1 MKKNIQSTKVQS
13 TKTKS
18 AKKAQSTLSQT
29 QPKTASTKTP
39 TKSKLSRRGVASL
52 YICIFAA
59 ILFGII
65 TLSFMRI
72 ILSEA
77 GQSSDDDLSRSAYDS
92 ALAGVEDA
100 KTAVNRYY
108 ECLRTTGG
116 TGSDCN
122 TEAHDKLFQ
131 TNCESGIGL
140 AKFLYN
146 YSDGE
151 IAIQQNA
158 INGGTNPDNN
168 SDQAY
173 TCVIIKDTVPDYRS
187 TLTSDTRTKVIP
199 LGVYDGSNTTT
210 SIGNVH
216 RVRFSWYSSLNEGD
230 ASNFNF
236 SDGTFNDRTN
246 ATVPPTIYLSLIRVG
261 SDITTSSFH
270 TANNGTDYASVA
282 LLPTASGGTNE
293 ITSSQLMTAGNA
305 GKDDKNTPFLINCS
319 TTSEFA
325 CSIDFTN
332 LTFDDQDSVFLV
344 ATLPYGDTVS
354 DFAVTLY
361 SSNDISSSIDF
372 TGVQISVDSTGRTNQ
387 LVRRVEARLDPADLF
402 FPYPEFEIE
411 TTGNGDE
418 TLSKNFWITANCW
431 HSHGGPSNVCNNN
444 GDL

>member
-1 MKKNIQSTKVQS
+1 MKKQVNRPN
-13 TKTKS
+13 KS
-18 AKKAQSTLSQT
+18 KGNQT
-29 QPKTASTKTP
+29 
-39 TKSKLSRRGVASL
+39 SKLSRRGVASL

-59 ILFGII
+59 ILFGVV

-108 ECLRTTGG
+108 ECLRETGG
-116 TGSDCN
+116 TGNDCN
-122 TEAHDKLFQ
+122 TEAHNKLFQ
-131 TNCESGIGL
+131 GNCNEGIGL

-151 IAIQQNA
+151 VTLQQSAISGSTSPN
-158 INGGTNPDNN
+158 NN

-173 TCVIIKDTVPDYRS
+173 TCVVIKDTVPDYRS
-187 TLTSDTRTKVIP
+187 TLSSDTRTKVIP
-199 LGVYDGSNTTT
+199 LSVFDSNNTDAT
-210 SIGNVH
+210 IGNV
-216 RVRFSWYSSLNEGD
+216 RRIRFSWYSSLNEGD

-236 SDGTFNDRTN
+236 SDGTFSDRSN
-246 ATVPPTIYLSLIRVG
+246 APVPPAIYLSLIRV
-261 SDITTSSFH
+261 SPSTTTSDFY
-270 TANNGTDYASVA
+270 TANNGADYASVA
-282 LLPTASGGTNE
+282 LLPSNGSGTSE
-293 ITSSQLMTAGNA
+293 IAYSQLIEAGNA
-305 GKDDKNTPFLINCS
+305 GKDNKNTPFLINCS
-319 TTSEFA
+319 TASEFA
-325 CSIDFTN
+325 CSVDFKGFSFN
-332 LTFDDQDSVFLV
+332 DQDSVFLV
-344 ATLPYGDTVS
+344 ASLPYGDIVS

-361 SSNDISSSIDF
+361 SNNDTDETVDF

-411 TTGNGDE
+411 TTNGDDDA
-418 TLSKNFWITANCW
+418 LSKNFWITANCW
-431 HSHGGPSNVCNNN
+431 HSHGGPSTACNNN